1 VRGSHDWGRMGARR
15 WFRTLLLGSIV
26 VAAVAVPG
34 SSALGA
40 RDVPIGLYD
49 VNDAQGHD
57 QLPAERMYAIRF
69 VLDEPETIY
78 RFFSGFNVE
87 GVYTDGSGAAAP
99 SDVRTKCLD
108 KRTVESCPSSYNAS
122 YPAPPAS
129 LPRGWAVGTGRVGYA
144 HGDGGSILA
153 RLVGMNVDGTPNLS
167 TVIAEETFNPVDRYN
182 EIKTNYGI
190 TGKSGLLYVNFGG
203 ASLLADTPY
212 FVVYK
217 NVAREPLTNYVS
229 FNSPVTN
236 ASVAGPNGANTLEP
250 EATGAIAG
258 LDPREAV
265 AWSLDAGLSWGWG
278 HEVGSGSLFGDY
290 VGSGDSDVK
299 LPWYAWQ
306 ARSLAPLESN
316 QPYYAYTEAGEYT
329 LSVTNGSHA
338 ATVTRAGGYAPAGFN
353 VGVVTVTAASGR
365 ATTAS
370 LGSGLQEGALSQALL
385 IAPEETF
392 TISNVDAGAVRKVAK
407 AEGDAFLQQLGLV
420 GSGKPYATASNG
432 YDRAELFVSPHP
444 LFAEAPSGY
453 YATVTAT
460 SGLQSYWRLGEAS
473 GTTANDEMRAV
484 RGAYTSATLGAAGL
498 IGTSDPAVSF
508 GGTRNRMYAEGVYG
522 FAGTRAFTI
531 EAVVKPSTVDSTSR
545 RIFSS
550 EVISRETAVD
560 GFGLWNNGSSNRLQ
574 VCRIPSGSY
583 ACATTS
589 ALTSS
594 TAAHIAATYDETT
607 LTLYV
612 NGTSVASEASRGS
625 ITAPSGLS
633 IGSRSDL
640 AGAWSGTLDEVA
652 VYDRALRATEIDA
665 HATAA
670 GY

>member
-1 VRGSHDWGRMGARR
+1 MWSWSAWRVVLLMLGVAGAVS
-15 WFRTLLLGSIV
+15 WPAG
-26 VAAVAVPG
+26 AALAAREVP
-34 SSALGA
+34 
-40 RDVPIGLYD
+40 VGLYD
-49 VNDAQGHD
+49 VNDAQGHEEA
-57 QLPAERMYAIRF
+57 PAERMYAIRF
-69 VLDEPETIY
+69 VLDQPATIY

-99 SDVRTKCLD
+99 SDIRTRCLD
-108 KRTVESCPSSYNAS
+108 KRTRASCPESFNAS
-122 YPAPPAS
+122 YQAPPAS
-129 LPRGWAVGTGRVGYA
+129 LPRGWSVGTGRVGYA

-153 RLVGMNVDGTPNLS
+153 RLVGVNIDGTPDLS
-167 TVIAEETFNPVDRYN
+167 SVIAEETFNPVDRYS

-190 TGKSGLLYVNFGG
+190 TGKSGMLYANFGG
-203 ASLLADTPY
+203 ASLQADTPY

-236 ASVAGPNGANTLEP
+236 ASVAGPNGTNTLEAN
-250 EATGAIAG
+250 ATGAIAG

-265 AWSLDAGLSWGWG
+265 AWSLDDGLTWGWG

-290 VGSGDSDVK
+290 TGSGDSDVK

-306 ARSLAPLESN
+306 PRSLAPLESN

-329 LSVTNGSHA
+329 LSVTNGTRA
-338 ATVTRAGGYAPAGFN
+338 ATVTRAGGYAPGGFN
-353 VGVVTVTAASGR
+353 VGVVTVTAASGS

-370 LGSGLQEGALSQALL
+370 LGSGLQQGTLSAPLL
-385 IAPEETF
+385 IAPGETF

-407 AEGDAFLQQLGLV
+407 AEGDTFLQQLGLV

-432 YDRAELFVSPHP
+432 YDRAELFVLPHP
-444 LFAEAPSGY
+444 LFGESPSSY
-453 YATVTAT
+453 PATVTAT
-460 SGLQSYWRLGEAS
+460 SGLQSYWRLGDAR
-473 GTTANDEMRAV
+473 GTTATDELRAV
-484 RGAYTSATLGAAGL
+484 SGTYTSVTLGAPGL

-508 GGTRNRMYAEGVYG
+508 SGTRNRMYATGYG
-522 FAGTRAFTI
+522 FAGTSSFTI
-531 EAVVKPSTVDSTSR
+531 EAVVKPTTVDATSR
-545 RIFSS
+545 RVFSS

-560 GFGLWNNGSSNRLQ
+560 GFGLWNNGTANRLQ

-583 ACATTS
+583 DCASTS
-589 ALTSS
+589 ALSS
-594 TAAHIAATYDETT
+594 GTAAHLAATYDGTT

-612 NGTSVASEASRGS
+612 NGTSVASTTSRGS
-625 ITAPSGLS
+625 ITAPEGLS
-633 IGSRSDL
+633 IGSRTDL
-640 AGAWSGTLDEVA
+640 AGAWAGTIDEAA
-652 VYDRALRATEIDA
+652 VYNRALTAEQIDA